1 MAPGQVFTKTKEII
15 NDTAKLRNGLLVISL
30 SCTCSLTSSVRVS
43 LSSIGFTLSIIR
55 APWRSMIRSISWG
68 TSRSRKEI
76 ELIKFL
82 IKWRTRKLAR
92 HEGKIYVILNESL
105 KGILR
110 HWTLRMSHHVGRAPL
125 MRPDEPYELFC
136 CSSKLLLLQL
146 QEKKIGKRQ
155 IELFPVPWQ
164 PH

>member
-68 TSRSRKEI
+68 TSRSKKEI
-76 ELIKFL
+76 ELIKFCAQM
-82 IKWRTRKLAR
+82 KDAKA
-92 HEGKIYVILNESL
+92 
-105 KGILR
+105 
-110 HWTLRMSHHVGRAPL
+110 
-125 MRPDEPYELFC
+125 
-136 CSSKLLLLQL
+136 CSSRRKDIRNFERIPKRNTATLNTAHEPLCWPCSTDEAWRAIWIILLFKQIITITAVR
-146 QEKKIGKRQ
+146 EKN
-155 IELFPVPWQ
+155 W
-164 PH
+164 